1 VKRYFLSYNFFLS
14 LLLALSAATQASGQ
28 IVQVRES
35 IGVIGTFTAGFVQH
49 PHTELELYGSHS
61 IHLTESHSR
70 VNHFGGSGESVTP
83 FEKTYPI
90 LLDAVRSV
98 VASLPSKEYL
108 THIHPTHHFW

>member
-1 VKRYFLSYNFFLS
+1 VKRYFLSYLFSLS

-35 IGVIGTFTAGFVQH
+35 IGVTGTFTAGFVQH
-49 PHTELELYGSHS
+49 PHTELELYGLQS

-70 VNHFGGSGESVTP
+70 LNHFAGSGESVTQV
-83 FEKTYPI
+83 ERTYPI
-90 LLDAVRSV
+90 LFDAVRSV
-98 VASLPSKEYL
+98 VACLPSKEYL